1 MKKGIKRTLK
11 VLSLIIAVVL
21 TSAFLQEYIL
31 CDFDHNRERI
41 KGFYL
46 EKDNSLDVMFLGAS
60 EAYCDFAPGYAYQKY
75 GFTSYLYASQ
85 STSILSCKY
94 KLKEVLKTQK
104 PKLIVIELNSAV
116 YGSDARVRM
125 EANIR
130 HFVDNAPLS
139 WDKYEFA
146 HVYDPDNEWEYVFP
160 LIKYHDAWKNI
171 PEDTELLGTIVN
183 DKFRGSNYLKGM
195 RNETRVYKSKQ
206 KPLNEV
212 MINDNKNV
220 PLTRLSEKT
229 LRELLQFCKDNK
241 LDNVVFARFPHVVTK
256 KTVTRFYRSN
266 AVADIVREY
275 GYDFINYEKNYTET
289 GIDFSKDFYN
299 IDHLNVYGQ
308 RKFTDFFSKVI
319 MDRYG
324 IKKSN
329 LSPELKKEWDT
340 ASDYYNAYY
349 QYSDEVIKSGRIT
362 DLDEGA
368 VEDAGFKKYLKN
380 KQ

>member
-212 MINDNKNV
+212 MINDNKKV

-329 LSPELKKEWDT
+329 ISPELKKEWDT

-362 DLDEGA
+362 DLDEGV

>member
-130 HFVDNAPLS
+130 HFVDNTPLS

-146 HVYDPDNEWEYVFP
+146 HGYDPDNEWEYVFP

-362 DLDEGA
+362 DLDEGV
-368 VEDAGFKKYLKN
+368 VEDAGFKKYLKK

>member
-1 MKKGIKRTLK
+1 
-11 VLSLIIAVVL
+11 
-21 TSAFLQEYIL
+21 
-31 CDFDHNRERI
+31 
-41 KGFYL
+41 
-46 EKDNSLDVMFLGAS
+46 
-60 EAYCDFAPGYAYQKY
+60 
-75 GFTSYLYASQ
+75 
-85 STSILSCKY
+85 
-94 KLKEVLKTQK
+94 
-104 PKLIVIELNSAV
+104 
-116 YGSDARVRM
+116 
-125 EANIR
+125 
-130 HFVDNAPLS
+130 
-139 WDKYEFA
+139 
-146 HVYDPDNEWEYVFP
+146 
-160 LIKYHDAWKNI
+160 
-171 PEDTELLGTIVN
+171 
-183 DKFRGSNYLKGM
+183 M

-362 DLDEGA
+362 DLDEGV